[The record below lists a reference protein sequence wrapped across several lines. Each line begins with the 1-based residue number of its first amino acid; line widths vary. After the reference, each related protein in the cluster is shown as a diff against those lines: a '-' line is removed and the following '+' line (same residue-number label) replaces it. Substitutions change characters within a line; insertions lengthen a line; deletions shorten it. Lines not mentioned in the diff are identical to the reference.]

1 MGNKMPYI
9 AKNTSR
15 NRAIKNYVSGS
26 MLQNSL
32 IIRNG
37 DLYLINKFDID
48 YGDEFSLDKSHILQT
63 DIIASLN
70 QVKLV

>member
-1 MGNKMPYI
+1 MSYI

-15 NRAIKNYVSGS
+15 NRAIINYASGS

-37 DLYLINKFDID
+37 DLYLINETDIELND
-48 YGDEFSLDKSHILQT
+48 LYTIDKSSIKPTDIVINTLDK
-63 DIIASLN
+63 
-70 QVKLV
+70 VKLVE